1 MGAVLSGRIGKTA
14 AACGILI
21 CLAPSQLHYRD
32 SIDSRNTNPGWSN
45 TWCVKKISYKV
56 MVAFGEQTFTLLS
69 EEAKARGISIQELL
83 RAVVIPD
90 WFKAKYEPIPRH
102 NPIVERR
109 IREEEPVQPY
119 SLSNKLRY

>member
-1 MGAVLSGRIGKTA
+1 
-14 AACGILI
+14 
-21 CLAPSQLHYRD
+21 
-32 SIDSRNTNPGWSN
+32 
-45 TWCVKKISYKV
+45 

-69 EEAKARGISIQELL
+69 EEAKARGITIQELL

-90 WFKAKYEPIPRH
+90 WFKSKYEPIPRH

-119 SLSNKLRY
+119 SLTNKLRY